1 MCGFFFS
8 AENLKG
14 VVENALSIQAA
25 DSLDV
30 VFRHFQFIQLGRR
43 GVDLGLNGVQ
53 LDQHWASSSSAL
65 QMKIHFVHENVEYP
79 MQVSRHQGFVI
90 GGSNVTP

>member
-1 MCGFFFS
+1 MSVYGFFFS
-8 AENLKG
+8 AENLKS

-30 VFRHFQFIQLGRR
+30 VFRHFQFVKLGRR

-53 LDQHWASSSSAL
+53 LDQYGASPSSTL
-65 QMKIHFVHENVEYP
+65 QMKIHLLPYMRVFFFAVC
-79 MQVSRHQGFVI
+79 QS
-90 GGSNVTP
+90 

>member
-1 MCGFFFS
+1 MYSLFFP
-8 AENLKG
+8 AENLKS

-30 VFRHFQFIQLGRR
+30 VFRHFQFVKLGRR
-43 GVDLGLNGVQ
+43 GVDLGLNRVQ

-65 QMKIHFVHENVEYP
+65 QMKIHFEHEN
-79 MQVSRHQGFVI
+79 I
-90 GGSNVTP
+90 